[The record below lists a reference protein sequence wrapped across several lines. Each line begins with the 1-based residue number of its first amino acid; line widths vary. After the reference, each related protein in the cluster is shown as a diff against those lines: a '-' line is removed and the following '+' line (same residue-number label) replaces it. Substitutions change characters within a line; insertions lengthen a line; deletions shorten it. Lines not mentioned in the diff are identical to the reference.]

1 MAEAP
6 AQKKE
11 GFDGLERAAVLLMSL
26 GEEGAAEV
34 MRFLSPKELQ
44 RLGEVMA
51 RTGAITRSQMT
62 GVLAEFRDGIDEQT
76 SFGVDAPTY
85 VRRALIHA
93 VGEQRAESIIGTA
106 LDQDMGNGISA
117 LKWMS
122 PRSVAEIVRSEH
134 PQIIAMVL
142 SFLEADQAAAVLE
155 QLPENLVPDVLMRLA
170 TMDSVRPDALR
181 ELDAILEEQVID
193 QGQANALG
201 MAGVRGAA
209 DILNY
214 VNGGLEQATL
224 EEIGLID
231 PELATKIQDSMFVFD
246 SLAGMDDRS
255 MQVLLREVESELL
268 LVALKG
274 AEEALVEKFLG
285 NMSKRAS
292 QMLREDME
300 SQGPVR
306 VSEVEAAQ
314 REVLAVARRLSEEGQ
329 VTLGGGDDFL

>member
-1 MAEAP
+1 
-6 AQKKE
+6 
-11 GFDGLERAAVLLMSL
+11 
-26 GEEGAAEV
+26 
-34 MRFLSPKELQ
+34 
-44 RLGEVMA
+44 
-51 RTGAITRSQMT
+51 
-62 GVLAEFRDGIDEQT
+62 
-76 SFGVDAPTY
+76 
-85 VRRALIHA
+85 
-93 VGEQRAESIIGTA
+93 
-106 LDQDMGNGISA
+106 
-117 LKWMS
+117 
-122 PRSVAEIVRSEH
+122 VADIVRSEH

-142 SFLEADQAAAVLE
+142 SFLEADQAA
-155 QLPENLVPDVLMRLA
+155 
-170 TMDSVRPDALR
+170 
-181 ELDAILEEQVID
+181 
-193 QGQANALG
+193 
-201 MAGVRGAA
+201 GVRGAA

-214 VNGGLEQATL
+214 VNGGLEQSTL